1 MSARRRD
8 DVEALEIDLLVQAL
22 YEAYGFDFRQYS
34 RPSLRRRIW
43 RRVDA
48 EGLVTV
54 TGLLERVLH
63 DQRAVQRLISD
74 LSVSVSAMFRDPT
87 FFAVF
92 RKKVVPLLRTYPFI
106 RIWNAGCSTGEEAYS
121 LAILIR
127 EAGLYDRTRIYATDM
142 NEAALDQARAGSF
155 PIAKMRDYTANYIE
169 AGGTHSFS
177 EYYAA
182 AGDRVVFERSLSENV
197 VFAQHNLVTDRSF
210 NDFQV
215 ILCRNV
221 MIYFDRQLQARV
233 HDLLY
238 ESLVNFGI
246 LGLGIRESLSFT
258 AHADHYERLDEDQ
271 QLYRKVR

>member
-177 EYYAA
+177 EYYAD
-182 AGDRVVFERSLSENV
+182 AGDRVVIERSLSENV